1 MNKKMSELDSEH
13 ELHDRGSDIGCRVP
27 VDSDGLNPDSEE
39 PAAFRVALRK

>member
-1 MNKKMSELDSEH
+1 MNKKKSELDSE
-13 ELHDRGSDIGCRVP
+13 HDRGSDIGCRVP